1 MDLAQSLKPSL
12 LLHRTRSLYRLW
24 LIVKVVVNMLAGYIF
39 FMRRIVAGGHRIP
52 HLRHVL
58 IVYVL
63 FLIKD
68 DLPVDDLDLL
78 IASLQ
83 ELLLVHSTQGPL
95 LVLQEHELSL
105 LLLLGQLAF
114 Q

>member
-1 MDLAQSLKPSL
+1 
-12 LLHRTRSLYRLW
+12 
-24 LIVKVVVNMLAGYIF
+24 MLAGYIF
-39 FMRRIVAGGHRIP
+39 FMRRVVAGGHRIP
-52 HLRHVL
+52 HLCYVL

-83 ELLLVHSTQGPL
+83 ELFLVHSAHGPL
-95 LVLQEHELSL
+95 LFLQEHELSF
-105 LLLLGQLAF
+105 LLLLGQFPL